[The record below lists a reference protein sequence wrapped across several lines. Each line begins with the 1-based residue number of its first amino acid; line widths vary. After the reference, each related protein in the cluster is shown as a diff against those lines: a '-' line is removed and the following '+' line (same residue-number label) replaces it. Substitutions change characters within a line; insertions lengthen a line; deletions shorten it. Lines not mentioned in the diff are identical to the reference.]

1 MTKSRIHDTKD
12 HLTRLITAYIN
23 AAETHAIALHRGDDQ
38 QTRDT
43 TYERLD
49 AARGNCFLHLE
60 QLARSPGH
68 HQPTIARLTR
78 RIGAYADA
86 ASAYAVSMERG
97 EDTKHLEQTA
107 AWLKTA
113 QTAVAELTAAVLKQ
127 TAPDGH
133 LADEILDQAA
143 QAEHALHEGRDE
155 PATLL
160 ANLIHTLRSLAQNAN
175 VPTETLREA
184 SDRILRGW

>member
-1 MTKSRIHDTKD
+1 MTESRTKD

-23 AAETHAIALHRGDDQ
+23 AVETHAIALHRGDDQ

-49 AARGNCFLHLE
+49 AARDKCFLHLE
-60 QLARSPGH
+60 QLARSPGR
-68 HQPTIARLTR
+68 HQPTIAHLTR

-107 AWLKTA
+107 AWLKAA

-127 TAPDGH
+127 TAPDGRD

-160 ANLIHTLRSLAQNAN
+160 ANLIHNLRSLAQNAN

-184 SDRILRGW
+184 KERILRG